1 MARAGSVLIVDD
13 DEDHR
18 AVLGEVLQAEGCA
31 VYTAENGKRAL
42 EVLEHLHPD
51 LVVVDL
57 MMPVMNGWDFCAAME
72 RDPEL
77 SSIPVVVMS
86 AVARFRP
93 VGHMRVLPKP
103 VRLDTLMALL
113 DIVDAPSG
121 RPG

>member
-72 RDPEL
+72 GNPEL

-93 VGHMRVLPKP
+93 VGHMRVLTKP

-121 RPG
+121 RSD